1 MKRVLVLSLLLVG
14 VIGAVGLAQN
24 CCCCPAPQPQQPP
37 CYTSFWT
44 GEQIQIGLKVP
55 FGLLCCCC
63 CCEGPQIQVTGWQ
76 VKTWPGGTVVYDVN
90 LDSPVSYH
98 QFSATWDQKDASG
111 NQVAA
116 GFYTVVVKTTNGNY
130 ETYLKLVQRPE
141 GCCFWPWLFSKYC
154 THSACKPYVTLSRT
168 CVQPCCRIS
177 FYLGN

>member
-1 MKRVLVLSLLLVG
+1 
-14 VIGAVGLAQN
+14 
-24 CCCCPAPQPQQPP
+24 
-37 CYTSFWT
+37 
-44 GEQIQIGLKVP
+44 
-55 FGLLCCCC
+55 
-63 CCEGPQIQVTGWQ
+63 VTGWQ